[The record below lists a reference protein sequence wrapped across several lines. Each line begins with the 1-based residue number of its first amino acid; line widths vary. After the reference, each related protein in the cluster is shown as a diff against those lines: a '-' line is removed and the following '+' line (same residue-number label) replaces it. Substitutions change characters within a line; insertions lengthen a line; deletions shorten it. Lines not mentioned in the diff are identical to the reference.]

1 MIIWILFIRVSA
13 VCTEPL
19 RVASKGRLP
28 VMVSA
33 MGSIA
38 DEAAWDAPV
47 ISD

>member
-1 MIIWILFIRVSA
+1 MNNTITVAPKGAEPIRVSS
-13 VCTEPL
+13 
-19 RVASKGRLP
+19 RGRLP